1 MKWFMSLALFGVGL
15 LLASS
20 SVHVRVVEVP
30 GQDPTQCQWM
40 TEKYDFDYNM
50 VGIAALLIGVAYII
64 LGEPRRTKTMTF
76 DATTGKLTEG

>member
-1 MKWFMSLALFGVGL
+1 
-15 LLASS
+15 
-20 SVHVRVVEVP
+20 
-30 GQDPTQCQWM
+30 M